1 MLIKLPLDENDYKLL
16 FEKNRNNHSK
26 ADGFKEGYTLLELIV
41 CLSILSLM
49 TVSMLTVGFGGSE
62 NGSEAAYHAECDKIL
77 YTLLQYQNEAMMD
90 GYRRQIRFL
99 EHGMQISWTKDKV
112 NHKVYIP
119 VETLSFSGS
128 YTGATALYL
137 YQHGTVSMGGT
148 VNLTSSTGTVKKIIV
163 QIGNGRIYLNEP

>member
-1 MLIKLPLDENDYKLL
+1 MLIKVPPNENDYSLV
-16 FEKNRNNHSK
+16 FEKNGRILSK
-26 ADGFKEGYTLLELIV
+26 DDKFKKGYTLLELII

-49 TVSMLTVGFGGSE
+49 TASMLTVGFGGSE
-62 NGSEAAYHAECDKIL
+62 NISEAAYHAECDKTL

-128 YTGATALYL
+128 YTGATALNL
-137 YQHGTVSMGGT
+137 YEHGTVSMGGT

-163 QIGNGRIYLNEP
+163 QVGNGRIYLNEP